1 MACGCELRGAP
12 ARQNS
17 IYLPGVYASLAGLQG
32 LGVAADGTS
41 APAAGGL
48 TDEQKA
54 QLRQKLQDVAN
65 TQRTQTLAD
74 AQRTGAIIGIVT
86 SAVSAILAMP
96 FMAFIDEPARRDIR
110 TALNWVRAIATGAP
124 PPLTTDNDLNVLRA
138 ILGFWNQ
145 WGGTVTEGLNAYEG
159 TELVKAS
166 EPGPNGE
173 APTGRLPQ
181 DKANAFAFGHFV
193 FNVLDRWKDNQ
204 QIRDALNPPT
214 PPPPPQPPP
223 SLQAQARQAWRNAMF
238 LRLSVEEGLRRRLDR
253 PLNLIVLVVPDYA
266 TAQRIDC
273 SSSNALFV
281 AETAMIGV
289 FGSVPAYSASIPGT
303 TRPRTY
309 IQTPPAASCP
319 VPPGYEPVI
328 GGPEGGT
335 IMIPPPDGG
344 GPIMTPT
351 GGGGGGGGGAGI
363 AVAGAGLLAALMFF
377 GR

>member
-1 MACGCELRGAP
+1 MACGCELRGAA

-17 IYLPGVYASLAGLQG
+17 IYLPGVYASLAGLRG

-74 AQRTGAIIGIVT
+74 AQRTGAIIGIAT
-86 SAVSAILAMP
+86 SAVSAILSMP
-96 FMAFIDEPARRDIR
+96 FMSFIDENARRDIR

-124 PPLTTDNDLNVLRA
+124 PPLNTDNDLNVLRG

-145 WGGTVTEGLNAYEG
+145 WGGTITDGLNAYEA
-159 TELVKAS
+159 TKLYEAS
-166 EPGPNGE
+166 QPGPGGE
-173 APTGRLPQ
+173 PPRGSLPQ
-181 DKANAFAFGHFV
+181 DVANNFAFGHFI
-193 FNVLDRWKDNQ
+193 FNVLDRWKDSQ

-273 SSSNALFV
+273 SSANALFV

-303 TRPRTY
+303 TRARTY

-319 VPPGYEPVI
+319 PPPGYEPA
-328 GGPEGGT
+328 GGGGGGT
-335 IMIPPPDGG
+335 ITIPGPGGG
-344 GPIMTPT
+344 GPITPPT
-351 GGGGGGGGGAGI
+351 GGGGGGGGAGI
-363 AVAGAGLLAALMFF
+363 AIAGAGLLAALMFF
-377 GR
+377 RR